1 MDKKWPDE
9 SVLSP
14 VPPRLRYSTEVRV
27 SLAATADGLGAM
39 VWIAVG
45 QGSDG
50 SSVRGDQM
58 NELGLVV
65 PAMPG
70 FNVRAGNDPTVVCQR
85 GGFGKTGG
93 QFYKP
98 EEGT

>member
-1 MDKKWPDE
+1 MDKKWPDG

-14 VPPRLRYSTEVRV
+14 VPPSLRHSTEVRV
-27 SLAATADGLGAM
+27 SLAAAADGLGAM
-39 VWIAVG
+39 VWIAAG

-58 NELGLVV
+58 NELGLVAS
-65 PAMPG
+65 AMPG
-70 FNVRAGNDPTVVCQR
+70 FNVHAGDDPTVVCQR

-98 EEGT
+98 EEGA